1 MKGRINSLAAILSVV
16 LQIGSG
22 PTEPKEEFLGVSAM
36 EFGSTPDSKA
46 LAGFVIGK
54 WGYVTGSM
62 KPMSGA
68 ATDIMEF
75 KQDGTLLFKKD
86 SFKFGGTWKDM
97 GEFVQVEYFTL
108 QGKPI
113 QTALEEFRKGAEIGG
128 QGAIAVDM
136 FSEWAS
142 ANLDKMTELRLGD
155 DQLKLVFGAKP
166 LHAAATGN
174 MDMDGMLNDMNAAIT
189 AMNSPERIGVK
200 K

>member
-1 MKGRINSLAAILSVV
+1 MKRHIISLSSAVILALV
-16 LQIGSG
+16 IGCG
-22 PTEPKEEFLGVSAM
+22 PTEPKEEFLGESAM
-36 EFGSTPDSKA
+36 KFGATPEAKT
-46 LAGFVIGK
+46 LGGFVIGK

-68 ATDIMEF
+68 ATNIMEF

-97 GEFVQVEYFTL
+97 GEFVQVEYITL

-113 QTALEEFRKGAEIGG
+113 QIALEEFRKDAEKGG
-128 QGAIAVDM
+128 QGAIAVDI

-142 ANLDKMTELRLGD
+142 SNLDKMTELRLGD
-155 DQLKLVFGAKP
+155 DQQKLVFGAKP
-166 LHAAATGN
+166 PPAAATGN
-174 MDMDGMLNDMNAAIT
+174 MDMDGMMNDMNAAIT
-189 AMNSPERIGVK
+189 AMNSLERIGVK

>member
-1 MKGRINSLAAILSVV
+1 MGLVSFVTLAML
-16 LQIGSG
+16 IGCGS
-22 PTEPKEEFLGVSAM
+22 TEPKEEFLGDSAM
-36 EFGSTPDSKA
+36 KFGSTPDSKA

-62 KPMSGA
+62 RPMSGA
-68 ATDIMEF
+68 ATNIMEF

-97 GEFVQVEYFTL
+97 GDFVQIEYITL

-113 QTALEEFRKGAEIGG
+113 QTALEEFRKDAEKGG
-128 QGAIAVDM
+128 QGAIAVDI

-155 DQLKLVFGAKP
+155 DQQKLVFGAKP
-166 LHAAATGN
+166 LPAAATGN
-174 MDMDGMLNDMNAAIT
+174 MDMDGMMNDMNAAIT
-189 AMNSPERIGVK
+189 AMNSLERIGVK